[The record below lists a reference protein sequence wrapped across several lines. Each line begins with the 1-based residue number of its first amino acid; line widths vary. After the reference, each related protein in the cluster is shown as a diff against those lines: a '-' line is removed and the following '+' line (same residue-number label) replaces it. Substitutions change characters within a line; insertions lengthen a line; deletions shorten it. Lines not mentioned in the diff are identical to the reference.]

1 LSDAKIIRGHQEL
14 MRRYAELKPGDVFIG
29 KIGAKPIRQALLIDC
44 QARGIRCFPSALAQC
59 LHHSKTAQAFVLKEF
74 MLPLTRVISRRN
86 DLLTAATEYGKAGIG
101 AVVTK
106 QNQMHCGHGV
116 RKWDSAEMLYNLLG
130 FETEAFPFVLQPFLP
145 EFTDVRAIV
154 AGQYREAY
162 ARSNP
167 GGFRKNLAAG
177 GSSVPYDLSSEQ
189 VAFCRRVMDRA
200 GFPFAHIDLHVTSD
214 GKIYLSEIALNG
226 GLKGAAVGRPELD
239 QIKQEILE
247 LLARGA

>member
-1 LSDAKIIRGHQEL
+1 MIIRGHQEL
-14 MRRYAELKPGDVFIG
+14 MRRYAELKPGDIFIG
-29 KIGAKPIRQALLIDC
+29 QVGARSIHQALLIDC
-44 QARGIRCFPSALAQC
+44 QARRIRCFPSALAQC
-59 LHHSKTAQAFVLKEF
+59 LHHSKTAQAFVLNEF
-74 MLPLTRVISRRN
+74 MLPRTRVVSRRS
-86 DLLTAATEYGKAGIG
+86 DLLAAATEYGKAGIG

-130 FETEAFPFVLQPFLP
+130 FETEAFPFVLQPFLA
-145 EFTDVRAIV
+145 EFTDVRAII

-162 ARSNP
+162 ARRNP

-177 GSSVPYDLSSEQ
+177 GSSVPYDLSCNE
-189 VAFCRRVMDRA
+189 VDFCLRVMERA
-200 GFPFAHIDLHVTSD
+200 AFPYAHIDLHVTPE

-226 GLKGAAVGRPELD
+226 GLKGAAVNRPELD

-247 LLARGA
+247 LLAKGAK